1 MRKLLLLLM
10 CTLLT
15 MGQLWAQNR
24 TIKGT
29 VLDENGKPVERASVM
44 VKGTKIGTST
54 ESDGT
59 FTLNAPQNARSLIIT
74 ALNFSRREISIE
86 GKTLVD
92 VKLEPLDSKLD
103 EVVVVAYGTQKRKEL
118 TGSVSTISGSTIQD
132 IPVAG
137 PDQAIQGQASGVQ
150 VSSQSGTPGGGIS
163 IRIRGVSSLSAGNQP
178 LWVVDGVPIITNNL
192 QTIGVG
198 GQGLNPLSDLN
209 PDDIQSIEI
218 LKDAAAASLYGS
230 RANNGVVL
238 VTTKRGSNQKTKISF
253 SSQNGIQSVWKR
265 IKPLSGPQYI
275 GLVREGV
282 FNRYGNLIPG
292 SFANLDALMNGL
304 FGGGNGLLAA
314 DSIKGVSTN
323 WQDLVFRNAPLQ
335 NYEINASGGNDKTKF
350 YFSGGYLNQQGTLIG
365 SGYER
370 YNMRMNI
377 DNKITNNFTIGGTI
391 ALSRSQNTRLVND
404 NSIYGVLSTAILLG

>member
-1 MRKLLLLLM
+1 M

-103 EVVVVAYGTQKRKEL
+103 EVVEVAYGTQKRKEL

-198 GQGLNPLSDLN
+198 GQG
-209 PDDIQSIEI
+209 
-218 LKDAAAASLYGS
+218 
-230 RANNGVVL
+230 
-238 VTTKRGSNQKTKISF
+238 
-253 SSQNGIQSVWKR
+253 
-265 IKPLSGPQYI
+265 
-275 GLVREGV
+275 
-282 FNRYGNLIPG
+282 
-292 SFANLDALMNGL
+292 
-304 FGGGNGLLAA
+304 
-314 DSIKGVSTN
+314 
-323 WQDLVFRNAPLQ
+323 
-335 NYEINASGGNDKTKF
+335 
-350 YFSGGYLNQQGTLIG
+350 
-365 SGYER
+365 
-370 YNMRMNI
+370 
-377 DNKITNNFTIGGTI
+377 
-391 ALSRSQNTRLVND
+391 
-404 NSIYGVLSTAILLG
+404 